1 MTVEK
6 LAALLGAQALSRGEA
21 GLSVTGCMVCD
32 VMSRAIAGGFRG
44 MAWITCM
51 GSVNAL
57 AVSVMTGASCL
68 ILADGLAPD
77 EKTLERAQNE
87 KIWVLSARESAFTL
101 AGRLYEAGL
110 RQGNGAKTYERA

>member
-6 LAALLGAQALSRGEA
+6 LTALLGAQTLSLGA
-21 GLSVTGCMVCD
+21 QDVPVTGCMVCD

-44 MAWITCM
+44 MAWITCA

-68 ILADGLAPD
+68 ILTDGLSLD
-77 EKTLERAQNE
+77 EKTLERARTE
-87 KIWVLSARESAFTL
+87 KIWVLGTKESAFLT

-110 RQGNGAKTYERA
+110 GPGNGAKNK